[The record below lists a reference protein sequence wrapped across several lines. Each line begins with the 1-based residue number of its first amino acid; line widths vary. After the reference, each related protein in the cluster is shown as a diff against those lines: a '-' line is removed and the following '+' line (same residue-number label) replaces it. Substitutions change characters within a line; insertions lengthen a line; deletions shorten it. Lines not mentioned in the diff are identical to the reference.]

1 MRVKILDS
9 VLVAVL
15 LATTSLHADD
25 AATVEGKWLT
35 ADSEGWIRIELTEKG
50 PEGTIA
56 GSPGDPYGNK
66 SPRKDDKNPDPAL
79 RDQPLHG
86 LRIMRGFEGDGPGR
100 WKNGRIYDP
109 NSGKTYSCKL
119 TLVDANTLKL
129 RGYLGVSLFGR
140 NEVWTRVRN

>member
-35 ADSEGWIRIELTEKG
+35 ADSEGWIRIELTENG

-66 SPRKDDKNPDPAL
+66 SPRKDDQNPDPAL

-86 LRIMRGFEGDGPGR
+86 LRIMRGFEGDGAGR

>member
-1 MRVKILDS
+1 MRVKILNS
-9 VLVAVL
+9 VLIAVL

-66 SPRKDDKNPDPAL
+66 SPRKDDKNPEPTL

-86 LRIMRGFEGDGPGR
+86 LEIMRGFEGDGPGR

-109 NSGKTYSCKL
+109 NSGKTYKCKL

>member
-1 MRVKILDS
+1 MRVN
-9 VLVAVL
+9 L
-15 LATTSLHADD
+15 LAAIGVAAFLTTTSLNADD
-25 AATVEGKWLT
+25 AVTIEGKWLS
-35 ADSEGWIRIELTEKG
+35 ANGEGWIRIELTEDG

-56 GSPGDPYGNK
+56 GSPGDPYGDN

-86 LRIMRGFEGDGPGR
+86 LRIMRGFETDGPGK

-109 NSGKTYSCKL
+109 NSGKTYRCKL
-119 TLVDANTLKL
+119 TLVDANTVKL

-140 NEVWTRVRN
+140 NEVWTRVID